1 MRRSVCLVLRLLP
14 VAVLILI
21 LVLILLGLI
30 LLGLILIVLVLI
42 VLTLILILVSV
53 LILHGVDTILSYS
66 ARQAGR
72 RPASGKVFPHIPAA
86 YAEQS
91 QKSGISLT
99 QAGIVYPSA
108 VGYHP
113 AP

>member
-1 MRRSVCLVLRLLP
+1 MKVV
-14 VAVLILI
+14 ILI
-21 LVLILLGLI
+21 LVLAVLLVFILVVILIFVLI
-30 LLGLILIVLVLI
+30 LVIVLVLI

-53 LILHGVDTILSYS
+53 LIAVLVLHGVDTILSYS

-91 QKSGISLT
+91 QKPGIALT

-113 AP
+113 VP